1 MPRILPPARPIRKPR
16 SPTLEPFLALTIGL
30 LVAASVYLF
39 LARDLPR
46 NLIGFVLLS
55 TAANLGILVS
65 GRIGSMAPPLV
76 ARGADAVVADA
87 ANPLPQ
93 ALVLTAIV
101 IGFGLAAFALTLIVK
116 SHRQLGS
123 VRPEDMALAEP
134 QNTEQNRRAIEQKEA
149 A

>member
-1 MPRILPPARPIRKPR
+1 M
-16 SPTLEPFLALTIGL
+16 EPLLALTIGL

-46 NLIGFVLLS
+46 NLIGFVLLG
-55 TAANLGILVS
+55 TAANLGILLS

-76 ARGADAVVADA
+76 ARGADAVAAEA

-123 VRPEDMALAEP
+123 VQPEDMTLAEP
-134 QNTEQNRRAIEQKEA
+134 RTAERHDGQTEQKEA

>member
-1 MPRILPPARPIRKPR
+1 M
-16 SPTLEPFLALTIGL
+16 EPLLALTIGL

-46 NLIGFVLLS
+46 NLIGFVLLG
-55 TAANLGILVS
+55 TAANLGILLS

-76 ARGADAVVADA
+76 ARGADAVAAEA

-123 VRPEDMALAEP
+123 VQPEDMTLAEP
-134 QNTEQNRRAIEQKEA
+134 RTAGRHDGQTEQKEA